1 MPVNNIF
8 KAFALVCL
16 ASAVNSLEYPGDT
29 CCRYWKDKDFGGESE
44 VRCMPTSS
52 YSPSQGDLY
61 GSWYQTV
68 ESIFCGKNV
77 DFEFKSGNSW

>member
-1 MPVNNIF
+1 
-8 KAFALVCL
+8 
-16 ASAVNSLEYPGDT
+16 VNSLEYPGDT
-29 CCRYWKDKDFGGESE
+29 CCRYWKDKDFAGESE
-44 VRCMPTSS
+44 VRCLPTSR
-52 YSPSQGDLY
+52 YSPSQGDLH